1 MRDPVKLGAQLRSH
15 AKRFQAFQALR
26 LIEAAHPRQAR
37 LGTAARA
44 GQEPVRLGH
53 DADLR
58 FAAAQVMSYE
68 RAAFGERARLA
79 LDFGLLGPDGAMPVH
94 LTEYVRARS
103 RHRGDRTIERFLDIF
118 HHRMTSLL
126 YRAWA
131 DSQPVIGLDRPGQDR
146 YAAYVDSLCGL
157 ALERAQPHEPIG
169 DHARLG
175 AAALLGDRRR
185 HASGLAAVL
194 SSELTLPVRIEP
206 FVGQWLRLPETSG
219 LRFGKRNRT
228 ALGEGYVLGRRMWDR
243 QHRFRIVVGPVD
255 AARCE
260 RLEPGTTA
268 FSRIAAW
275 VRLYIG
281 PTLEYELVLRLAPG
295 AAPAMRLG
303 AKTRLARNTWV
314 GSAQGAAGEPVLRFS
329 GASEIVST
337 TE

>member
-26 LIEAAHPRQAR
+26 LIESAHPHHAR

-44 GQEPVRLGH
+44 AQEPVRLGH

-58 FAAAQVMSYE
+58 FPAAQVMSYE
-68 RAAFGERARLA
+68 WADAGERARLA

-94 LTEYVRARS
+94 LTEYVRGRS

-131 DSQPVIGLDRPGQDR
+131 DSQPVIGLDRPGEDC
-146 YAAYVDSLCGL
+146 YAAYVGSVCGL
-157 ALERAQPHEPIG
+157 ALEHSRPQVPIG

-185 HASGLAAVL
+185 HASGLAALL
-194 SSELTLPVRIEP
+194 SNELALPVRIEP
-206 FVGQWLRLPETSG
+206 FVGQWLPLPATANLRL
-219 LRFGKRNRT
+219 GKRNRT
-228 ALGEGYVLGRRMWDR
+228 VLGEGYVLGRRMWDR
-243 QHRFRIVVGPVD
+243 QHRFRMVVGPVD
-255 AARCE
+255 AGQSE
-260 RLEPGTTA
+260 RLQPGTTA
-268 FSRIAAW
+268 FARIAAW
-275 VRLYIG
+275 VRLYLG
-281 PTLEYELVLRLAPG
+281 PTLEYELVLRLAPD

-303 AKTRLARNTWV
+303 AKTRLARNTWI
-314 GSAQGAAGEPVLRFS
+314 GSAKQAVEEPVLRFR
-329 GASEIVST
+329 GASAIVST